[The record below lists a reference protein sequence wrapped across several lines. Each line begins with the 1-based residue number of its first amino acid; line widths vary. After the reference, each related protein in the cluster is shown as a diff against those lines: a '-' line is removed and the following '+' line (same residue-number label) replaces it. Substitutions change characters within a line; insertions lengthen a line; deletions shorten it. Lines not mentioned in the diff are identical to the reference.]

1 MLAWDSQ
8 ANIFS
13 KIQRKEY
20 LYTQAKKKK
29 KKKDHHQKGYMQ
41 LETSILT

>member
-13 KIQRKEY
+13 KIQRKQY
-20 LYTQAKKKK
+20 LYTQAKKK
-29 KKKDHHQKGYMQ
+29 DHHPKGYMQ